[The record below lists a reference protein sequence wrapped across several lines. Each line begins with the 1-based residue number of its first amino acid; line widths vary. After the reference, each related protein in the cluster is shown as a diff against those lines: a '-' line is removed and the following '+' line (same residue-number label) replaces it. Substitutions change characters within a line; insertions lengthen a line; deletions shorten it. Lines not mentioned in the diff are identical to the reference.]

1 MEIYLSDGSRFRP
14 LDPGA
19 FASLP
24 AEKLLTEIANA
35 LSRICRF
42 GGRVARFIS
51 VAEHSIHVYYKY
63 ASWWPEDYSGQLLA
77 LLHDASE
84 AFLGDIVTPLKK
96 LLPAFWAMEQKV
108 NWGILNVLVPMGYQR
123 AEGCIKS
130 CDEEVLGL
138 EVRRF
143 LVYQS
148 FTLAEDLSSDYWKT
162 EFIRIYNHIYN
173 QLVAKI
179 EGTKP

>member
-42 GGRVARFIS
+42 GGRVTRFIS
-51 VAEHSIHVYYKY
+51 VAEHSIYVYYEY
-63 ASWWPEDYSGQLLA
+63 ASRWPEDYSGQLLA

-84 AFLGDIVTPLKK
+84 AFLGDIVTPLKN

-108 NWGILNVLVPMGYQR
+108 NWGILNVLVPMGCQR

-143 LVYQS
+143 LGCPPPMFYV
-148 FTLAEDLSSDYWKT
+148 ESSNYWKM
-162 EFIRIYNHIYN
+162 EFIRIYNE
-173 QLVAKI
+173 LVAKL
-179 EGTKP
+179 EGIKP